1 MIPLSTTAKRINNN
15 DNNNTDSD
23 NDDDDDD
30 DDDDDSNK
38 FIYKTMLQEKHAKK
52 LQPRVKRDNKQLK
65 YTA

>member
-30 DDDDDSNK
+30 DNNNNSNK
-38 FIYKTMLQEKHAKK
+38 CIYKTMLPEKHAKK
-52 LQPRVKRDNKQLK
+52 LQPRVKKG
-65 YTA
+65 